1 MKALE
6 EFGNRSL
13 DNNSDIISFGTN
25 TLVIKEQMKYLYD
38 IKITGKKQQQFQEYL
53 IKKVVNNTCAISD
66 TTENNK
72 FEIFLT
78 FKSKTPSKFDQKLKL
93 VKSDV
98 CLFSRLF
105 INIQTWDGDLDTF
118 FAHENLA
125 TPQSPSKTLPLK
137 LSKKKLE
144 IPHEGS
150 L

>member
-1 MKALE
+1 M
-6 EFGNRSL
+6 
-13 DNNSDIISFGTN
+13 
-25 TLVIKEQMKYLYD
+25 
-38 IKITGKKQQQFQEYL
+38 
-53 IKKVVNNTCAISD
+53 IKKVVNNTSAILD
-66 TTENNK
+66 TTEKNK
-72 FEIFLT
+72 FEIFLVS
-78 FKSKTPSKFDQKLKL
+78 KSKSPSKFHQKLKL

-98 CLFSRLF
+98 CLFSRVF

-125 TPQSPSKTLPLK
+125 TPLSPSKTLPLK